1 MNEHFLTGFVKAA
14 QAAGIPD
21 EQIASM
27 LQQQGGEA
35 PEGVDPSAQ
44 GAPVEGAPAEEAA
57 LGGHEEEIE
66 HLLSQLSPEELEQ
79 LVNEVTQMQQGQGN
93 GLEGAVHGE
102 EAEQI
107 PGVAAGI
114 EQQLSQHP
122 EVAEQTAP
130 QPNPDE
136 AMLAKQSA
144 INFIKSANYVE
155 GFLEQALGRGLGLK
169 QAVELYDSAFT
180 TTFNQLKQSEL
191 KGGQKKLDVDGDG
204 KIEGSDL
211 ALLREGKKKSED
223 SVDEKT
229 AAYYEGVLERAREYG
244 MSDAEAIQVVKEAME
259 KAAGKESVLSRG
271 ATALGTAVG
280 GAVRGAKMIGKN
292 VKSVAKDTGRTFM
305 DHPLYTGAAVE
316 LGEYSGRNEERNKQ
330 KEEKDKE

>member
-35 PEGVDPSAQ
+35 PEAAMP
-44 GAPVEGAPAEEAA
+44 PAEAPEGSPAEQSM

-79 LVNEVTQMQQGQGN
+79 LVNEVTQMQQGQGQ

-136 AMLAKQSA
+136 ATLAKQSA

-191 KGGQKKLDVDGDG
+191 KGDQHKLDVDGDG

-211 ALLREGKKKSED
+211 AALRNGKKKTED

-244 MSDAEAIQVVKEAME
+244 MSDAEAIQVVKEAMDKQAGIGSAFE
-259 KAAGKESVLSRG
+259 RGMTSLKEVGHDTINSAKEIAKKKPRTTAALGLGAAGVG
-271 ATALGTAVG
+271 GVALGRA
-280 GAVRGAKMIGKN
+280 
-292 VKSVAKDTGRTFM
+292 SKD
-305 DHPLYTGAAVE
+305 
-316 LGEYSGRNEERNKQ
+316 
-330 KEEKDKE
+330 